1 MLLSNEFLKAL
12 KKDILNNEML
22 EDKDIQILRFQFFK
36 KTQILKI
43 VIKSYY
49 GLNNIEED
57 EFKKIVLKN
66 LGFNVEIE
74 ILCYRDVSN
83 VKIEEIIGE
92 HWSTAVEEVAR
103 KFPLCRALL
112 YSDNRKLKDK
122 TIYISSPVQALIKHA
137 KNKKVGEF
145 LEGAI
150 NDIFNVSLKVEFA
163 FDENLAVED
172 NYEEAKREENKRII
186 KNIMNGRVIEPG
198 SLSAQDGNTPKKE
211 KAEEKPQEKKRE
223 FQTYKRAP
231 KDENTVLGG
240 AIKIE
245 TTDIAEIDE
254 RSGYVAVIGE
264 VFKTEVIE
272 TKTGKIIFTFSI
284 TDYTSSI
291 SVKCFL
297 RPQDT
302 DAVLEEVKKGFY
314 CKVRGEAVYDTY
326 SREVVIMGRDINRMK
341 KIEKMDG
348 APKKRVELHLHTT
361 MSTMDGMTAP
371 GKLIQRAAK
380 WGHPAIAITDHGGV
394 QAYPEA
400 QSAGKKAGI
409 KILYGVE
416 AYLVDDGVPIVLN

>member
-57 EFKKIVLKN
+57 EFKRIVLKN

-150 NDIFNVSLKVEFA
+150 NDIFNVSLKVEFV
-163 FDENLAVED
+163 FDENLA
-172 NYEEAKREENKRII
+172 
-186 KNIMNGRVIEPG
+186 
-198 SLSAQDGNTPKKE
+198 
-211 KAEEKPQEKKRE
+211 
-223 FQTYKRAP
+223 
-231 KDENTVLGG
+231 
-240 AIKIE
+240 
-245 TTDIAEIDE
+245 
-254 RSGYVAVIGE
+254 
-264 VFKTEVIE
+264 
-272 TKTGKIIFTFSI
+272 
-284 TDYTSSI
+284 
-291 SVKCFL
+291 
-297 RPQDT
+297 
-302 DAVLEEVKKGFY
+302 
-314 CKVRGEAVYDTY
+314 
-326 SREVVIMGRDINRMK
+326 
-341 KIEKMDG
+341 
-348 APKKRVELHLHTT
+348 
-361 MSTMDGMTAP
+361 
-371 GKLIQRAAK
+371 
-380 WGHPAIAITDHGGV
+380 
-394 QAYPEA
+394 
-400 QSAGKKAGI
+400 
-409 KILYGVE
+409 
-416 AYLVDDGVPIVLN
+416 